1 VLSLYTDCIL
11 VAFAKEGRKMENN
24 NNNNDFSIKEQ
35 LYVGSTPTP
44 GLVVENS
51 QVTYPLGFSQLMHAC
66 VLGSHS
72 SSPPTTGSQFYA
84 GFLCQN

>member
-44 GLVVENS
+44 G
-51 QVTYPLGFSQLMHAC
+51 
-66 VLGSHS
+66 
-72 SSPPTTGSQFYA
+72 
-84 GFLCQN
+84 FLE